1 MKKGITDEQFIETYR
16 RIGSPAKVARE
27 LGISERVVFSRRAG
41 LIAKGF
47 ELATHS
53 PGNLPVKTQAGVA
66 QLRIDNGVV
75 IVGSD
80 AHFWPDMR
88 TAAFRGF
95 LWACRELKPSAV
107 VINGDMFDGAS
118 ISRHPPIGWE
128 KRPSVIQELEAVTER
143 LQEIQDAANGARR
156 FWPLGNHDARYESRL
171 AAVAP
176 EYREVKGVH
185 LKDHFPEWFPCWRV
199 DVNDDIVIKHR
210 LNGGVNATH
219 TNTVRAGK
227 TIVTGHLHALRV
239 SPFTDYRSTRFGID
253 CGTLADVDGPQ
264 FNDYMEAGPAN
275 WRSGFAV
282 LTIKNGVMLWP
293 ELIAKYDD
301 EHIQFRGAVIPV

>member
-1 MKKGITDEQFIETYR
+1 MRKGITEERFIEVFKR
-16 RIGSPAKVARE
+16 LGSPSKVARE
-27 LGISERVVFSRRAG
+27 LGIAERVVQTRRNRLVAR
-41 LIAKGF
+41 GF
-47 ELATHS
+47 DLPTHS
-53 PGNLPVKTQAGVA
+53 PGNAPVRIQAGVA

-88 TAAFRGF
+88 TAAFRGL

-128 KRPSVIQELEAVTER
+128 KRPSVIQELEAVTAR
-143 LQEIQDAANGARR
+143 LQEIQDAAKGARR

-176 EYREVKGVH
+176 EYREVRGVH
-185 LKDHFPEWFPCWRV
+185 LKDHFPEWLPCWRV
-199 DVNDDIVIKHR
+199 DLNDDIVIKHR
-210 LNGGVNATH
+210 LNSGVHATH
-219 TNTVRAGK
+219 NNTVRAGK
-227 TIVTGHLHALRV
+227 TIVTGHLHSLKV
-239 SPFTDYRSTRFGID
+239 TPFSDYNGTRYGVD
-253 CGTLADVDGPQ
+253 TGTLADTDGPQ
-264 FNDYMEAGPAN
+264 FVDYMEAGPSN

-282 LTIKNGVMLWP
+282 LTFRDGVLLWP
-293 ELIAKYDD
+293 ELVARVDD
-301 EHIQFRGAVIPV
+301 EHIQFRGEVIEV